1 MGLKADI
8 ILWDLEARK
17 LLHKMSLHKVSRL
30 RPCMAPCNALP
41 GQSPLQA
48 LTGDCQ

>member
-17 LLHKMSLHKVSRL
+17 LLHRMSLHKVSCPRRCL
-30 RPCMAPCNALP
+30 APYKCLHCQASHPCTP
-41 GQSPLQA
+41 
-48 LTGDCQ
+48 

>member
-17 LLHKMSLHKVSRL
+17 LLHRMSLHKVSRL
-30 RPCMAPCNALP
+30 RPCLAPHDALP

-48 LTGDCQ
+48 LTADCQ